1 MLDLAEI
8 NREIEKL
15 ENCKTCYATCERLS
29 ILYNVRDHMTEQA
42 QGYAEHKHMEHEGD
56 TQHEHMKHGEEKA
69 VMKSDAGEIMPC
81 YKTYCDTKKKYRRYE
96 VTEQPLEMATNDLC
110 CDMKKFILSLMSNAD
125 TTEEKNK
132 VKEMIVQLHE
142 MFQKGV

>member
-1 MLDLAEI
+1 MLDLEEI

-15 ENCKTCYATCERLS
+15 ENCKTSYATCERLS
-29 ILYNVRDHMTEQA
+29 ILYNVRDHITEHE
-42 QGYAEHKHMEHEGD
+42 YVEHEGD
-56 TQHEHMKHGEEKA
+56 TKHEHNEEKA
-69 VMKSDAGEIMPC
+69 VTKLNIGEKLPC
-81 YKTYCDTKKKYRRYE
+81 YKTYCGTKKKYRRYE

-132 VKEMIVQLHE
+132 IKEMIMQLHE

>member
-1 MLDLAEI
+1 MLDLEEI
-8 NREIEKL
+8 NREIDKL
-15 ENCKTCYATCERLS
+15 ENCQTSYATCERLS
-29 ILYNVRDHMTEQA
+29 ILYNVRDHITEH
-42 QGYAEHKHMEHEGD
+42 EHVENEDETRHKHN
-56 TQHEHMKHGEEKA
+56 EEKA
-69 VMKSDAGEIMPC
+69 ATKLNIGEKLPC